1 MSTTVTFS
9 LDSDQLVR
17 LAARAASQGA
27 AARCALSRGNSHE
40 AIAHFY
46 RIDTEIV
53 SRLFMALPD
62 DIQEAIKAQA
72 DYFTEVAVE
81 AAKKCACCD
90 HGDTGGS
97 FKSNNGGG
105 LKFNDDELPPF
116 SPPGK

>member
-9 LDSDQLVR
+9 LDRDVLVR

-62 DIQEAIKAQA
+62 AIQEAIKEQA
-72 DYFTEVAVE
+72 GVFTEAAVE

-90 HGDTGGS
+90 HTPEGAAQASSLHDAEG
-97 FKSNNGGG
+97 
-105 LKFNDDELPPF
+105 LPPF
-116 SPPGK
+116 RPPGK